1 MVPMKSLSI
10 RAKLMLLLGFL
21 LGAMLLNSLGS
32 EVAVRRLIGLN
43 TRLQQQGLA
52 LVERTDEL
60 HRTLYKTRGDLY
72 KLLAMRDEIEM
83 VGADLDK
90 DVSNVDSAIKALEA
104 IRTTVSDSAALA
116 IDLVAKASSTYEE
129 AIREVLAKA
138 RGGDFEFGTTSMKT
152 GTAHL
157 ARMGMDAAIRTLI
170 DLENR
175 DVRRIEEAARTVSA
189 TATREMVIVSILLL
203 AIGLGGGYYIV
214 RSIIHP
220 IHRLSDTIDRL
231 GDGDFRRSE
240 SRTDAAAA
248 EIARMAGSIER
259 LRNSLREAF
268 GSVSKTAMS
277 AMESSESQRDMT
289 MTLTSEAEANEREA
303 QSSAAAAQEA
313 SATIK
318 GVSESAS
325 SSMARLESISAAIE
339 EMTASI
345 AEIARSAERTNA
357 KTNSALDGAHHA
369 AERMGELANASK
381 EIENMVQLI
390 IDISEQTKLLA
401 LNATIEAARAGESG
415 KGFAVVAGEVK
426 ELAKNTSE
434 ATEDIRRRVEAM
446 RTSTENAVAEIA
458 KVSESM
464 TALGEDFTS
473 IAGAVEEQ
481 SATTREI
488 ARSVGSAVNENREIQ
503 RSMDAGAIA
512 VDMIAKDI
520 SGVLER
526 GRALRGIAL
535 TAKELSERTAEHA
548 AQLSDD
554 VAMFKL

>member
-1 MVPMKSLSI
+1 MKSMSI

-32 EVAVRRLIGLN
+32 EVAVRQLIGLN
-43 TRLQQQGLA
+43 QQLEDQGLV
-52 LVERTDEL
+52 LVDRTADL
-60 HRTLYKTRGDLY
+60 RQVLYKTRGDLY
-72 KLLAMRDEIEM
+72 KMLAMRDEIETI
-83 VGADLDK
+83 GADLDK
-90 DVSNVDSAIKALEA
+90 ELVNIDSAINALEA
-104 IRTTVSDSAALA
+104 IRPTVSDSAAIA
-116 IDLVAKASSTYEE
+116 IERVVKVSGAYKQ
-129 AIREVLAKA
+129 AIQEVLTKA
-138 RGGDFEFGTTSMKT
+138 RKGDFEFGTASMKT

-157 ARMGMDAAIRTLI
+157 ARKDIDMAVEALI
-170 DLENR
+170 AQENR
-175 DVRRIEEAARTVSA
+175 DVRSIEETTHSVNRA
-189 TATREMVIVSILLL
+189 ATRGMMVVAIALLV
-203 AIGLGGGYYIV
+203 IGLGGGYYII
-214 RSIIHP
+214 RSIIEP
-220 IHRLSDTIDRL
+220 IHRLSGTIDLL
-231 GDGDFRRSE
+231 GDGDFRKSE
-240 SRTDAAAA
+240 SRIEAEAA

-259 LRNSLREAF
+259 MRNSLREAF

-277 AMESSESQRDMT
+277 AMESSESQNDMT
-289 MTLTSEAEANEREA
+289 RTLSSEAEANEREA

-318 GVSESAS
+318 GVLDSAG

-357 KTNSALDGAHHA
+357 RTNSALDGARHA
-369 AERMGELANASK
+369 AERMGELASASK
-381 EIENMVQLI
+381 EIENMVQMI

-426 ELAKNTSE
+426 ELAKNTSV
-434 ATEDIRRRVEAM
+434 ATEDIRRRVETM
-446 RTSTENAVAEIA
+446 RSSTENAVAEIA

-473 IAGAVEEQ
+473 IAGAVEQQ

-488 ARSVGSAVNENREIQ
+488 ARSVGSAVHENREIQ

-526 GRALRGIAL
+526 GRTLRTIAV
-535 TAKELSERTAEHA
+535 TAKGISEQTAEQAALLSE
-548 AQLSDD
+548 D
-554 VAMFKL
+554 VARFRL